1 MPSALKAASLSARGG
16 SLRQASI
23 DATRWLLGITI
34 GSGEPCRAHVTR
46 PLEPYGCVHLG
57 NGRPVARTASR
68 CAGHHLKAP
77 RKPSAGANVF
87 IGSPSFE
94 KYDQPDMTPS
104 GFCSSASSTVRSAS
118 TARTDCVSEKA
129 TMLRAKKRMDDSS
142 AVLESV
148 SNWTYAA
155 IGSEPA
161 CFFIREDRSARRCA
175 RSWPAFAAARTTM
188 LSTCIGKHN
197 FSASH
202 SRPTRR
208 ELFAVV
214 PPWEPV
220 PLSAEEA
227 RTFGN
232 PQHLSSYAM
241 LRLDVGR
248 HPCASTWVRMVI
260 IAPRELGQGSD
271 ASRLKRSA
279 QGKCAVPFELI
290 QSPRIQMPSDRAM
303 RTTTTT
309 TTTRLGGP
317 VHVCAPQ
324 LHMGRRSAVT
334 NCQARSHRA
343 WWIGGAGGGGGA
355 AERWRGPRAGRGGR
369 QRRRRGGGWR
379 RAEGGGAV
387 PSATGRAWRRP
398 AQWRTCA
405 LDI

>member
-1 MPSALKAASLSARGG
+1 MMSTILTSVLNFCFASVPTCEYTSLGRKQGGVVFQSPNMSCSVSAQTLGTQLSGCYPDN
-16 SLRQASI
+16 QAQL
-23 DATRWLLGITI
+23 D
-34 GSGEPCRAHVTR
+34 
-46 PLEPYGCVHLG
+46 
-57 NGRPVARTASR
+57 
-68 CAGHHLKAP
+68 
-77 RKPSAGANVF
+77 

-175 RSWPAFAAARTTM
+175 RSWPAFAAAKTTM

-260 IAPRELGQGSD
+260 IAPRELGQERG
-271 ASRLKRSA
+271 
-279 QGKCAVPFELI
+279 ELGLLFLAK
-290 QSPRIQMPSDRAM
+290 QSKPLISK
-303 RTTTTT
+303 RTT
-309 TTTRLGGP
+309 
-317 VHVCAPQ
+317 
-324 LHMGRRSAVT
+324 RR
-334 NCQARSHRA
+334 
-343 WWIGGAGGGGGA
+343 
-355 AERWRGPRAGRGGR
+355 
-369 QRRRRGGGWR
+369 
-379 RAEGGGAV
+379 
-387 PSATGRAWRRP
+387 
-398 AQWRTCA
+398 
-405 LDI
+405 